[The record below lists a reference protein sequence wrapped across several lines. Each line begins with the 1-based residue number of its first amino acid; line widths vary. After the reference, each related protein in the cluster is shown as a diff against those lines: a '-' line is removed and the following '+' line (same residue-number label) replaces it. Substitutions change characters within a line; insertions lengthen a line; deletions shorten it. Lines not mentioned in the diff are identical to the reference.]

1 LPIMSRHYVTNAP
14 VLDRTVSR
22 PVVVVD
28 DLACLHG
35 PATGVVTLPIT
46 LNWTPRTRYD
56 LASEAAQRSLYQV
69 VLREAHTEDEIEA
82 YLNEDLLHRLWC
94 SLTLPRL
101 VREFW
106 EAQHPILAS

>member
-1 LPIMSRHYVTNAP
+1 
-14 VLDRTVSR
+14 
-22 PVVVVD
+22 
-28 DLACLHG
+28 
-35 PATGVVTLPIT
+35 
-46 LNWTPRTRYD
+46 
-56 LASEAAQRSLYQV
+56 V